1 MELNSKQ
8 FKPNLYLILDKEN
21 VESKVKVNWKRNTL
35 TKKRLSSPKVTKAI
49 SLLAEYRGM
58 GIGENFAEAFSI
70 VRSKQ

>member
-21 VESKVKVNWKRNTL
+21 VESKVKAMEKYTYEKRNFPHP
-35 TKKRLSSPKVTKAI
+35 RSPKAI

-58 GIGENFAEAFSI
+58 GIGENFASFSI
-70 VRSKQ
+70 VRSK